1 MPIRH
6 QSVGQTEELQRV
18 SSQICNQ
25 MSAVN
30 CYQIIHFYISI
41 HMTLSSTLKLDSYG
55 IRERQKLEK
64 MGMAKKAFVAVIGI
78 ISLHC
83 LKQIK
88 TVTKIS
94 NKCETVQAGT
104 ESQHV
109 NLQNKQQVRI
119 TSRS

>member
-1 MPIRH
+1 
-6 QSVGQTEELQRV
+6 
-18 SSQICNQ
+18 
-25 MSAVN
+25 
-30 CYQIIHFYISI
+30 
-41 HMTLSSTLKLDSYG
+41 MTLSSTLKLDSYG